1 MRIGTRQLRG
11 DGIFRGMETT
21 DRTQD
26 VNALLDEARVPTG
39 VKVAAGALAAAAVL
53 TALVGLQNVT
63 LIQWRGWMMAV
74 PLLLLVVG
82 VAAGLVAAKL
92 ARGRGW
98 SLAAGIALGG
108 ALVVSTT
115 GFLILSFLS
124 GVFALLAILAVA
136 ASIAAVILQLVS
148 VETFRHVAET
158 RRRLRETGYDL
169 DF

>member
-1 MRIGTRQLRG
+1 
-11 DGIFRGMETT
+11 METT

-39 VKVAAGALAAAAVL
+39 VKLAAGALAAAGVL

-63 LIQWRGWMMAV
+63 LIQWRGWMMALPV
-74 PLLLLVVG
+74 VLLVVG

-92 ARGRGW
+92 ARARGW

-108 ALVVSTT
+108 ALVLSTT
-115 GFLILSFLS
+115 GFLIVSFLS
-124 GVFALLAILAVA
+124 GVFALLAILAVMA
-136 ASIAAVILQLVS
+136 AIAAVILQLVS
-148 VETFRHVAET
+148 VEAFRHVAAT
-158 RRRLRETGYDL
+158 RRKLREIGTDL